1 MLERL
6 FSFFKKNRRETRVDH
21 DLMATFR
28 TRYVSFKAL
37 LQVNSEL
44 LQLISDIE
52 EKLRGEDIFG
62 MTYVRSQSSRCVFY
76 AARMIQNLE
85 ELSGRK
91 FPALT
96 EVLDGIQNR
105 IRGLLDQQPPQVKD
119 VVLPFDRITREMV
132 DFVGGKIA
140 NLGEVANRVH
150 LPIPRGY
157 AITTAAYHR
166 ILQVNDLLD
175 SIKKANMALDAADPQ
190 SILEVSRQIQD
201 LFLEATVPEDLV
213 DAILEAH
220 HRLAEE
226 CGRAPSDLRVSMRS
240 SAIGE
245 DSDLSFAGQ
254 YLSVLNVAP
263 DKVISVYKQI
273 LASLY
278 TPRAVTYRL
287 HRGIPAEEVAM
298 STACLEMVPSV
309 ASGVM
314 YSRHPFHIIEDHVII
329 NAVWGLGP
337 YAVDGKV
344 TPDSYTLSKDDPPA
358 ILGSKIASKP
368 VRLVG
373 QPDGSLVEE
382 PVNAA
387 LQRRPCLT
395 EFHLRT
401 LAGYAVALER
411 HFKRPQDVEWALDS
425 VGRLFILQT
434 RPLQVIGRS
443 TRQQDAEAAEAIA
456 GHQVVISGGDVACPG
471 VGCGPAHIV
480 HTDDDLLSFPD
491 GGILVAASPNP
502 KYFLVMPKARAIVTD
517 TGSITG
523 HMASLAREFMVPAVL
538 NTGEATKAIAPGT
551 EVTVDAYSG
560 RVYLGK
566 VPELLDIKLQRGD
579 FMKDS
584 PVFERLQ
591 NVAAFIVPLNLIDP
605 QSEAFQPHNCR
616 TIHDIMRLAHEFS
629 YRAIFEFSSLASDVG
644 RLSVKL
650 DARLPLDLHIID
662 LGGGLVDVPVGARSV
677 KPDQIAS
684 VPFKALLKGMLRED
698 VATTNPRPVN
708 LKGFM
713 SVMSEQMLT
722 PTNIAME
729 RFGDRSYAIISD
741 TYVNFSSRVGYH
753 YSVVDAYSGRTVNKN
768 YINFQFK
775 GGAADDVR
783 RGRRSRGI
791 AKVLQ
796 SLGFIVDTK
805 ADVVRARFQK
815 HPAEAIEE
823 ALDHLGR
830 LLQFTRQMDML
841 MQSEASVTMLAEC
854 FLNGDYQ
861 LCLEKLATDRETA

>member
-6 FSFFKKNRRETRVDH
+6 FSFIKKNRRKTQVDH

-28 TRYVSFKAL
+28 TRYASFKAL

-62 MTYVRSQSSRCVFY
+62 MAYVRSQASRCVFC

-96 EVLDGIQNR
+96 DVLDGIQNG
-105 IRGLLDQQPPQVKD
+105 IRELMDQQQPQVKD
-119 VVLPFDRITREMV
+119 FVLPFDRITREMV

-140 NLGEVANRVH
+140 NLGEAANRVH

-166 ILQVNDLLD
+166 ILQVNNLLD
-175 SIKKANMALDAADPQ
+175 GIKKANMALDAADPQ

-201 LFLEATVPEDLV
+201 LFLEAVIPEDLV
-213 DAILEAH
+213 DAVSEAH
-220 HRLAEE
+220 QRLAEE
-226 CGRAPSDLRVSMRS
+226 CGRSLSDLKVSMRS

-245 DSDLSFAGQ
+245 DGDLSFAGQ

-263 DKVISVYKQI
+263 DKVISVYRQI
-273 LASLY
+273 IASLY

-309 ASGVM
+309 ASGVT
-314 YSRHPFHIIEDHVII
+314 YSRHPFQIIEDHVII

-344 TPDSYTLSKDDPPA
+344 TPDSYTLSKDDPPE
-358 ILGSKIASKP
+358 ILGAKIASKP

-373 QPDGSLVEE
+373 QADGSLVEE
-382 PVNAA
+382 PVTAA

-395 EFHLRT
+395 EFHLKT
-401 LAGYAVALER
+401 LAGYTVALER
-411 HFKRPQDVEWALDS
+411 HFQRPQDVEWALDS

-434 RPLQVIGRS
+434 RPLQMIGRS
-443 TRQQDAEAAEAIA
+443 TQPQDAEAIA
-456 GHQVVISGGDVACPG
+456 GRQVVISGGDVACPG

-480 HTDDDLLSFPD
+480 RSDDDLLSFPD

-502 KYFLVMPKARAIVTD
+502 KYFIVMPKARAIVTD

-538 NTGEATKAIAPGT
+538 NTGKATKAITAGA

-566 VPELLDIKLQRGD
+566 VPELLDIKIHKGE

-584 PVFERLQ
+584 PVFKRLKK
-591 NVAAFIVPLNLIDP
+591 VADLIVPLNLIDP
-605 QSEAFQPHNCR
+605 KSEVFQPRNCR

-629 YRAIFEFSSLASDVG
+629 YRAIFEFSRLASDVG
-644 RLSVKL
+644 RLSYKL
-650 DARLPLDLHIID
+650 EARLPLDLHIID
-662 LGGGLVDVPVGARSV
+662 LGGGLKEVAAGACSV
-677 KPDQIAS
+677 TPEQIAS
-684 VPFKALLKGMLRED
+684 TPFKALLNGLLHED
-698 VATTNPRPVN
+698 VAATEPRPVD
-708 LKGFM
+708 LKGFI

-729 RFGDRSYAIISD
+729 RFGDKSYAIISD

-753 YSVVDAYSGRTVNKN
+753 YSVVDAYSGKTVTKN

-783 RGRRSRGI
+783 RSRRSRGI

-805 ADVVRARFQK
+805 ADVVTARFQK
-815 HPAEAIEE
+815 HPAGAIEE
-823 ALDHLGR
+823 ALEHLGR

-861 LCLEKLATDRETA
+861 LCLQRLTTEKEPV

>member
-1 MLERL
+1 
-6 FSFFKKNRRETRVDH
+6 
-21 DLMATFR
+21 MATFR
-28 TRYVSFKAL
+28 SRYTSFKAL

-44 LQLISDIE
+44 LQLLSDIE

-62 MTYVRSQSSRCVFY
+62 MGYVRSLSSRCVFY

-85 ELSGRK
+85 ELSGRP
-91 FPALT
+91 FPELT
-96 EVLDGIQNR
+96 RTLDGIQSG
-105 IRGLLDQQPPQVKD
+105 IRRLLDQPQPEVTD
-119 VVLPFDRITREMV
+119 FVLPFEGVTREMI
-132 DFVGGKIA
+132 DAVGGKIA
-140 NLGEVANRVH
+140 NLGEVGNRVR

-166 ILQVNDLLD
+166 VLQANDLLD
-175 SIKKANMALDAADPQ
+175 NIKKATMALDAADPK
-190 SILEVSRQIQD
+190 SIFEVSRQIQE
-201 LFLEATVPEDLV
+201 LFLEAFVPDDV
-213 DAILEAH
+213 TDAILKAH
-220 HRLAEE
+220 RRLAEA
-226 CGRAPSDLRVSMRS
+226 CGRPMSELRVSMRS

-254 YLSVLNVAP
+254 YLSVLNVTP
-263 DKVISVYKQI
+263 DHIVSVYRQI

-287 HRGIPAEEVAM
+287 HRGIPTEEIAM
-298 STACLEMVPSV
+298 STACIEMVPAV

-314 YSRHPFHIIEDHVII
+314 YSRHPFHIIEDHVVID
-329 NAVWGLGP
+329 AVWGLGP
-337 YAVDGKV
+337 YAVDGTV
-344 TPDSYTLSKDDPPA
+344 TPDSYTLSKDDPPVV
-358 ILGSKIASKP
+358 LGSKIARKP

-373 QPDGSLVEE
+373 HPDGSLVEE
-382 PVNAA
+382 TVDAA

-395 EFHLRT
+395 EFHLNT

-411 HFKRPQDVEWALDS
+411 HFQRPQDIEWALDS

-443 TRQQDAEAAEAIA
+443 TRQRDDEAAEAIA
-456 GHQVVISGGDVACPG
+456 GHQVIISGGDVACPG

-480 HTDDDLLSFPD
+480 RTDDDLLAFPD
-491 GGILVAASPNP
+491 GGVLVAASPNP

-551 EVTVDAYSG
+551 EVTVDAYCG

-566 VPELLDIKLQRGD
+566 VPELIDIKLQRGD

-584 PVFERLQ
+584 PVFERLRS
-591 NVAAFIVPLNLIDP
+591 VADLIVPLNLIDP
-605 QSEAFQPHNCR
+605 GSASFQPRNCR

-629 YRAIFEFSSLASDVG
+629 YRAIFEFSTLASDVG

-650 DARLPLDLHIID
+650 DASLPLDLHIID
-662 LGGGLVDVPVGARSV
+662 LGGGLADVPTGVRSV

-684 VPFKALLKGMLRED
+684 VPFRALLKGMLRED
-698 VATTNPRPVN
+698 VAPANPRPVD

-722 PTNIAME
+722 PANIAME

-741 TYVNFSSRVGYH
+741 RYVNFSSRVGYH
-753 YSVVDAYSGRTVNKN
+753 YSVVDAYSGLTANKN

-783 RGRRSRGI
+783 RSRRSRGI
-791 AKVLQ
+791 ARVLQ
-796 SLGFIVDTK
+796 SLGFNVETK
-805 ADVVRARFQK
+805 ADVVTARFQK
-815 HPAEAIEE
+815 HPAAAIEE

-861 LCLEKLATDRETA
+861 LCLEKLTTERETT

>member
-166 ILQVNDLLD
+166 ILQVNDLPD
-175 SIKKANMALDAADPQ
+175 SIKKANMALDAGDPQ

-263 DKVISVYKQI
+263 DKVISIYKQI

-368 VRLVG
+368 V
-373 QPDGSLVEE
+373 
-382 PVNAA
+382 
-387 LQRRPCLT
+387 
-395 EFHLRT
+395 
-401 LAGYAVALER
+401 
-411 HFKRPQDVEWALDS
+411 
-425 VGRLFILQT
+425 
-434 RPLQVIGRS
+434 
-443 TRQQDAEAAEAIA
+443 
-456 GHQVVISGGDVACPG
+456 
-471 VGCGPAHIV
+471 
-480 HTDDDLLSFPD
+480 
-491 GGILVAASPNP
+491 
-502 KYFLVMPKARAIVTD
+502 
-517 TGSITG
+517 
-523 HMASLAREFMVPAVL
+523 
-538 NTGEATKAIAPGT
+538 
-551 EVTVDAYSG
+551 
-560 RVYLGK
+560 
-566 VPELLDIKLQRGD
+566 
-579 FMKDS
+579 
-584 PVFERLQ
+584 
-591 NVAAFIVPLNLIDP
+591 
-605 QSEAFQPHNCR
+605 
-616 TIHDIMRLAHEFS
+616 
-629 YRAIFEFSSLASDVG
+629 
-644 RLSVKL
+644 
-650 DARLPLDLHIID
+650 
-662 LGGGLVDVPVGARSV
+662 
-677 KPDQIAS
+677 
-684 VPFKALLKGMLRED
+684 
-698 VATTNPRPVN
+698 
-708 LKGFM
+708 
-713 SVMSEQMLT
+713 
-722 PTNIAME
+722 
-729 RFGDRSYAIISD
+729 
-741 TYVNFSSRVGYH
+741 
-753 YSVVDAYSGRTVNKN
+753 
-768 YINFQFK
+768 
-775 GGAADDVR
+775 
-783 RGRRSRGI
+783 
-791 AKVLQ
+791 
-796 SLGFIVDTK
+796 
-805 ADVVRARFQK
+805 
-815 HPAEAIEE
+815 
-823 ALDHLGR
+823 
-830 LLQFTRQMDML
+830 
-841 MQSEASVTMLAEC
+841 
-854 FLNGDYQ
+854 
-861 LCLEKLATDRETA
+861 

>member
-6 FSFFKKNRRETRVDH
+6 FSFFKKNRRETRVGQG
-21 DLMATFR
+21 LMATFR
-28 TRYVSFKAL
+28 TRYASFKAL

-76 AARMIQNLE
+76 TARMIQNLE

-96 EVLDGIQNR
+96 EVLDGIQNG
-105 IRGLLDQQPPQVKD
+105 IRGLLDQQPAQMKD
-119 VVLPFDRITREMV
+119 VMLPFDRINREMV

-175 SIKKANMALDAADPQ
+175 IIKKANMALNAADPQ

-213 DAILEAH
+213 DAISEAH
-220 HRLAEE
+220 LRLAEE

-344 TPDSYTLSKDDPPA
+344 TPDSYTLSKDDPPT

-368 VRLVG
+368 VKLVG
-373 QPDGSLVEE
+373 QPDGSLVE
-382 PVNAA
+382 VTVDAA

-395 EFHLRT
+395 EFHLKT

-411 HFKRPQDVEWALDS
+411 HFKRPQDIEWALDS

-443 TRQQDAEAAEAIA
+443 TRQQDAEATEAIA

-538 NTGEATKAIAPGT
+538 NTGAATKAIAPGT

-566 VPELLDIKLQRGD
+566 VPELLDIKLQRGH

-591 NVAAFIVPLNLIDP
+591 NVADFIVPLNLIDP

-616 TIHDIMRLAHEFS
+616 TIHDIMRLAHEYS

-662 LGGGLVDVPVGARSV
+662 LGGGLKDVPAGARAV
-677 KPDQIAS
+677 VPEQIAS
-684 VPFKALLKGMLRED
+684 VPFRALLKGMLRED
-698 VATTNPRPVN
+698 VAATDPRPVN

>member
-6 FSFFKKNRRETRVDH
+6 FSLIKKNRRKTQFDH

-28 TRYVSFKAL
+28 TRYASFKAL

-52 EKLRGEDIFG
+52 EKLRGDDIFG
-62 MTYVRSQSSRCVFY
+62 MAYVRSQSSRCVFY

-91 FPALT
+91 FPALI
-96 EVLDGIQNR
+96 EVLDGIQNG
-105 IRGLLDQQPPQVKD
+105 IRGLLDQQQPQLKD

-132 DFVGGKIA
+132 DGVGGKIA
-140 NLGEVANRVH
+140 NLGEAANRVH

-157 AITTAAYHR
+157 AITTAAYYR

-175 SIKKANMALDAADPQ
+175 GIKKANMALDAADPQ
-190 SILEVSRQIQD
+190 SIIEVSRQIQD
-201 LFLEATVPEDLV
+201 FFLEAVIPEDIV
-213 DAILEAH
+213 DAVLEAH
-220 HRLAEE
+220 QRLADE
-226 CGRAPSDLRVSMRS
+226 CGRSLSDLKVSMRS

-245 DSDLSFAGQ
+245 DGDLSFAGQ

-263 DKVISVYKQI
+263 DNVISVYRQI

-298 STACLEMVPSV
+298 SAACLEMVPSV
-309 ASGVM
+309 ASGVT
-314 YSRHPFHIIEDHVII
+314 YSRHPFQIIEDHVII

-358 ILGSKIASKP
+358 ILGAKIASKP

-382 PVNAA
+382 PVTAT
-387 LQRRPCLT
+387 LQRRPCLS
-395 EFHLRT
+395 EFHLKT
-401 LAGYAVALER
+401 LAGYTVALER
-411 HFKRPQDVEWALDS
+411 HFQRPQDVEWALDS

-443 TRQQDAEAAEAIA
+443 TRPQEAEAIA
-456 GHQVVISGGDVACPG
+456 GRQVVISGGDVACPG

-480 HTDDDLLSFPD
+480 HCDDDLLSFPD
-491 GGILVAASPNP
+491 GGILVAANPNP

-538 NTGEATKAIAPGT
+538 NTGVATKAIAPGV
-551 EVTVDAYSG
+551 EVTVDAYCG

-584 PVFERLQ
+584 PVFARLQ
-591 NVAAFIVPLNLIDP
+591 NVAAFIVPLTLIDP
-605 QSEAFQPHNCR
+605 HAEAFQPRNCR

-629 YRAIFEFSSLASDVG
+629 YRAIFEFSSLASDAG

-650 DARLPLDLHIID
+650 KARLPLDLHIID
-662 LGGGLVDVPVGARSV
+662 LGGGLKDVPAGAREV
-677 KPDQIAS
+677 TPGQIAS
-684 VPFKALLKGMLRED
+684 VPFKALLKGMLCED
-698 VATTNPRPVN
+698 LAATNPRPVN

-722 PTNIAME
+722 PANIALY
-729 RFGDRSYAIISD
+729 RFGGRSYAIISD
-741 TYVNFSSRVGYH
+741 KYVNFSSRVGYH
-753 YSVVDAYSGRTVNKN
+753 YSVVDAYGGRTVNKN

-783 RGRRSRGI
+783 RSRRSRGI

-805 ADVVRARFQK
+805 ADVVWARFQK

-861 LCLEKLATDRETA
+861 LCLEKLTTDKETA

>member
-6 FSFFKKNRRETRVDH
+6 WSIFRKSRPQPAVDQGM
-21 DLMATFR
+21 MATFK
-28 TRYVSFKAL
+28 TRYASFKEL

-62 MTYVRSQSSRCVFY
+62 MAYVRAQSSRCVFY
-76 AARMIQNLE
+76 AARMIQSLE
-85 ELSGRK
+85 ALAGRK
-91 FPALT
+91 YPALVD
-96 EVLDGIQNR
+96 VLEHIQNG
-105 IRGLLDQQPPQVKD
+105 IHGLLDQRQPQVKD
-119 VVLPFDRITREMV
+119 FVLPFDRITREMI

-140 NLGEVANRVH
+140 NLGEVANGAH

-157 AITTAAYHR
+157 AITTAAYYR
-166 ILQVNDLLD
+166 IQEANDLSD
-175 SIKKANMALDAADPQ
+175 SIKKVHMALDAADPQ
-190 SILEVSRQIQD
+190 SILEVSRQLQD
-201 LFLEATVPEDLV
+201 LFLEATIPADVV
-213 DAILEAH
+213 DAVTEAH
-220 HRLAEE
+220 HRLAEA
-226 CGRAPSDLRVSMRS
+226 CGRPLADLRVSMRS

-263 DKVISVYKQI
+263 EKVVSVYRRI
-273 LASLY
+273 LASLF

-298 STACLEMVPSV
+298 GTACLEMVPAM

-314 YSRHPFHIIEDHVII
+314 YSRHPFHITEDHVIV

-344 TPDSYTLSKDDPPA
+344 TPDAYTLSKDDPPA
-358 ILGSKIASKP
+358 VLGSKIAVKP
-368 VRLVG
+368 VRLAV
-373 QPDGSLVEE
+373 QPDGALIEE
-382 PVNAA
+382 AVSGA

-395 EFHLRT
+395 EFHLKT

-411 HFKRPQDVEWALDS
+411 HFQRPQDIEWALDS
-425 VGRLFILQT
+425 LGRLFILQS

-443 TRQQDAEAAEAIA
+443 TRQQDAGANEAIA
-456 GHQVVISGGDVACPG
+456 GFPVVLSGGDVACPG
-471 VGCGPAHIV
+471 AGCGPAHV
-480 HTDDDLLSFPD
+480 VRSDEDLLSFPD

-502 KYFLVMPKARAIVTD
+502 KYFVVMPKARAIVTD

-523 HMASLAREFMVPAVL
+523 HMASLAREFMVPALL
-538 NTGEATKAIAPGT
+538 NTGEATKLIAPGM

-560 RVYLGK
+560 RVYAGQ
-566 VPELLDIKLQRGD
+566 VPELLDIKMQKGD

-584 PVFERLQ
+584 PVFARLRK
-591 NVAAFIVPLNLIDP
+591 VADYIVPLNLIDP
-605 QSEAFQPHNCR
+605 KSEAFHPRNCR

-644 RLSVKL
+644 RLSFKL
-650 DARLPLDLHIID
+650 DVRLPLDLHIID
-662 LGGGLVDVPVGARSV
+662 LGGGLTDVPAQARSV
-677 KPDQIAS
+677 TPVQIAS
-684 VPFKALLKGMLRED
+684 APFRALLKGLLRED
-698 VATTNPRPVN
+698 VAAVGPRPVN
-708 LKGFM
+708 IKGFM

-722 PTNIAME
+722 PTNIALE
-729 RFGDRSYAIISD
+729 RFGDKSYAIISD
-741 TYVNFSSRVGYH
+741 KYVNFSSRVGYH
-753 YSVVDAYSGRTVNKN
+753 YSVVDAYSGLTVNKN

-796 SLGFIVDTK
+796 ALGFIVDTK

-815 HPAEAIEE
+815 HPAAAIEE

-841 MQSEASVTMLAEC
+841 MQSEASVTMLSEC

-861 LCLEKLATDRETA
+861 LCLEKLATEKETA